1 MTNSTTFQK
10 FLLRKNLNIHL
21 RRYHDREGGSGKSET
36 SEADAKRQ
44 RSDNYSCSFCHK
56 AFLYAQD
63 RDEHENTHRG
73 VKGHKCHCG
82 KEYSS
87 KKALLCHQ
95 KFVHSGKAKDA
106 FQCSV
111 SPESEQTFK
120 KLILISSFF
129 HGDMRQGA

>member
-1 MTNSTTFQK
+1 MYSISFVKFCWATQSHFFFQK

-21 RRYHDREGGSGKSET
+21 RRYHDREGGSGKNAT

-44 RSDNYSCSFCHK
+44 RSENYSCSFCHK
-56 AFLYAQD
+56 VFLYAQD

-106 FQCSV
+106 FQCTV
-111 SPESEQTFK
+111 SST
-120 KLILISSFF
+120 
-129 HGDMRQGA
+129 